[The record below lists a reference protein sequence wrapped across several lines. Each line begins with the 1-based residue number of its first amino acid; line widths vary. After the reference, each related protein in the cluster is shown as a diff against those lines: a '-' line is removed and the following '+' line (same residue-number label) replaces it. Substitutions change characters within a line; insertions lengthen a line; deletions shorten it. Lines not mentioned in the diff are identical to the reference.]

1 MTGLV
6 DFFGRLLLSAVF
18 FLAGINKIQNYA
30 VTQGYMEQHGVP
42 GSLLP
47 AVLATELILPV
58 MLLLGWQTRLAALGL
73 ALFALIS
80 GGIFHFVPDNQTEM
94 IMLMKNIAIAGG
106 LFVVVAHG
114 AGPWSMDGRSKS

>member
-6 DFFGRLLLSAVF
+6 DFLGRLLLSAVF

-30 VTQGYMEQHGVP
+30 GTQGYMEQHGVP

-47 AVLATELILPV
+47 LVLAAELLLPL

-73 ALFALIS
+73 ALFALSS
-80 GGIFHFVPDNQTEM
+80 GVIFHFVPDNQTQM

-114 AGPWSMDGRSKS
+114 AGSWSIDRRS